1 MDVDH
6 GSWRVTY
13 GLRSGCGLWVVGCGR
28 GLWVAG
34 VGCGLWVA
42 GCGLWVWGVG
52 YGLRAVGY
60 GSGAWVMGNGL
71 WDGRGHGSWAWV
83 VGMGYGHGHGYRL
96 RLHPCRI
103 PIWGA
108 PIPLLHFGCD
118 EFPMDCCVIFL
129 AISHAHGDPLP
140 KR

>member
-1 MDVDH
+1 VARDL
-6 GSWRVTY
+6 RV
-13 GLRSGCGLWVVGCGR
+13 
-28 GLWVAG
+28 AF
-34 VGCGLWVA
+34 
-42 GCGLWVWGVG
+42 GLWVWGVGYGLRAWVVG

-60 GSGAWVMGNGL
+60 GSGAWVMGLGRGL
-71 WDGRGHGSWAWV
+71 WVAGCGLRVW
-83 VGMGYGHGHGYRL
+83 GMGYGHGHGYRL
-96 RLHPCRI
+96 RLHACRI
-103 PIWGA
+103 SIWGA